1 MYFLQAGFWRSGI
14 FGKNMQTITLNDIQ
28 FIISIATLLG
38 IAFAIYK
45 TFRDPDIKN
54 KESIDILKATCKFRC
69 ENNDKQMAVIS
80 ENYNLL
86 KENHIRHIEE
96 DISQIKISLTKIM
109 TILEE
114 REKYKAP

>member
-1 MYFLQAGFWRSGI
+1 MP
-14 FGKNMQTITLNDIQ
+14 ITLNDIQ

-54 KESIDILKATCKFRC
+54 KESIESLKESCKYKCEAT
-69 ENNDKQMAVIS
+69 DKQMMIIS
-80 ENYNLL
+80 KNYDLL
-86 KENHIRHIEE
+86 KENHIRHIET
-96 DISQIKISLTKIM
+96 DIQEMKISITRIL

-114 REKYKAP
+114 REKHKVL